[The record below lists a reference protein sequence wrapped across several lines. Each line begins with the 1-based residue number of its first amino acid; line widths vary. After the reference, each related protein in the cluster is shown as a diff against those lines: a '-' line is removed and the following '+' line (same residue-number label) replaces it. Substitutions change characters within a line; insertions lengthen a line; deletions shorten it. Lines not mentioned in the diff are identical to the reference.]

1 MQVIVYH
8 TIHKNGHQSNLEEKR
23 MYTQKSKK
31 KHLSTK
37 SLLFLLRSRE
47 SVLLK
52 SRIGNLQ
59 AQKSLESD
67 VQDNHEKEHC
77 KESHKQAY
85 R

>member
-1 MQVIVYH
+1 MIERKTHVY
-8 TIHKNGHQSNLEEKR
+8 
-23 MYTQKSKK
+23 SKIK

-67 VQDNHEKEHC
+67 VQDNHEKEHG